1 MTLKC
6 FIVLDTNILVSAV
19 LSKTGKARHALDKA
33 QNIGTVLMSSAVL
46 SEVEEVLFRPKFDRY
61 VTQFERRFFLSNFLK
76 MVEFVAVREVIQICR
91 DPKDDKILALALS
104 GKAEYIVTGD
114 RDLLVLKCFQEIK
127 IVTIE
132 QFLTL

>member
-1 MTLKC
+1 
-6 FIVLDTNILVSAV
+6 
-19 LSKTGKARHALDKA
+19 
-33 QNIGTVLMSSAVL
+33 MSSAVL

-76 MVEFVAVREVIQICR
+76 MVEFVAVGEVIQVCR

-114 RDLLVLKCFQEIK
+114 RDLLVLNCFQGIK
-127 IVTIE
+127 IITIE